1 MSTLLD
7 LNEKLDEVK
16 RLCEE
21 GKSISE
27 AIEIVKGYHPCD
39 QTEGNNHKKNN
50 FETIIAPGEGID
62 NGEIY
67 DEDTRDT
74 IRDLDYKGECICQK

>member
-50 FETIIAPGEGID
+50 F
-62 NGEIY
+62 
-67 DEDTRDT
+67 
-74 IRDLDYKGECICQK
+74 

>member
-27 AIEIVKGYHPCD
+27 AIEIVKGCSTD
-39 QTEGNNHKKNN
+39 QSKTQPKENILSEIIPPSTEL
-50 FETIIAPGEGID
+50 D

-67 DEDTRDT
+67 NEDTRET
-74 IRDLDYKGECICQK
+74 TRDIDYKGEI

>member
-1 MSTLLD
+1 VSTLLD
-7 LNEKLDEVK
+7 LNEKLNEVK

-27 AIEIVKGYHPCD
+27 AIEIAKGCPTD
-39 QTEGNNHKKNN
+39 QSKMQPKENILSEIIPPGTELDNNEVHN
-50 FETIIAPGEGID
+50 EHTGE
-62 NGEIY
+62 
-67 DEDTRDT
+67 T

>member
-16 RLCEE
+16 RLCED

-27 AIEIVKGYHPCD
+27 AIEIVKGCSTD
-39 QTEGNNHKKNN
+39 QSKMQPKENILSEIIPPGTELDNNEIHN
-50 FETIIAPGEGID
+50 EHTGE
-62 NGEIY
+62 
-67 DEDTRDT
+67 T
-74 IRDLDYKGECICQK
+74 IRDLDYKGECTCQK

>member
-1 MSTLLD
+1 MSILLD

-16 RLCEE
+16 KLCEA

-27 AIEIVKGYHPCD
+27 AIEIVKGCSTD
-39 QTEGNNHKKNN
+39 QSKMQPKENILSEIIPPGTELDNNEVHN
-50 FETIIAPGEGID
+50 EHTGE
-62 NGEIY
+62 
-67 DEDTRDT
+67 T

>member
-1 MSTLLD
+1 VSTLLD

-27 AIEIVKGYHPCD
+27 AIEIVKGCSTD
-39 QTEGNNHKKNN
+39 QSKMQPKENILYEIIPPDTGLDNN
-50 FETIIAPGEGID
+50 
-62 NGEIY
+62 EIY
-67 DEDTRDT
+67 NEDTWET

>member
-7 LNEKLDEVK
+7 LNEKLYEVK

-27 AIEIVKGYHPCD
+27 AIEIVKGCPTD
-39 QTEGNNHKKNN
+39 QSKMQPKENILDLILSPNV
-50 FETIIAPGEGID
+50 GID
-62 NGEIY
+62 NDEIY
-67 DEDTRDT
+67 DTRTGET
-74 IRDLDYKGECICQK
+74 IRGIDDV

>member
-1 MSTLLD
+1 MAALLTI
-7 LNEKLDEVK
+7 NEQCHEVE
-16 RLCEE
+16 RLCKEE

-27 AIEIVKGYHPCD
+27 AIEIVKGYCSSD
-39 QTEGNNHKKNN
+39 QTKSNNPNKNN

-67 DEDTRDT
+67 DKHTGET
-74 IRDLDYKGECICQK
+74 IRDLDYKGEI

>member
-27 AIEIVKGYHPCD
+27 AIEIVKGYCSSD
-39 QTEGNNHKKNN
+39 QTKSNNHTKTFNN
-50 FETIIAPGEGID
+50 SIAPGEGID
-62 NGEIY
+62 NNEIY
-67 DEDTRDT
+67 NEHTGDT
-74 IRDLDYKGECICQK
+74 IRDLDYRGECICQK

>member
-1 MSTLLD
+1 VSILLD

-16 RLCEE
+16 RLCEK

-27 AIEIVKGYHPCD
+27 AIEIVKGCPTD
-39 QTEGNNHKKNN
+39 QSKMQPKENILSEIIPPGTELDNN
-50 FETIIAPGEGID
+50 
-62 NGEIY
+62 EIY
-67 DEDTRDT
+67 NEDTGDT